1 MTRPLHPRRKPYVPR
16 RAPPPILHKLDTRTF
31 RGFEILN
38 EHDELPGYVLWSGFQ
53 DADLWTGAEA
63 GARLDRGPAGWGELV
78 ARLDG
83 TFAEI
88 VPPLRVLADLPALP
102 RADAA
107 AVALACDTIA
117 EWSELR
123 GKLGTAVEFAQVAS
137 IAHPDHPMYAARAAR
152 LLKERAEWSRSA
164 SWYDHAIYNARR
176 VGDWYAYSDAY
187 CGLAGLHAERGN
199 FRRARS
205 LLQRAL
211 RAALRNHV
219 DEQAANAYHYLF
231 TLEAVAGNW
240 DRAEGLVVKALA
252 KYPGDSP
259 KRARL
264 ARDLAY
270 RWILR
275 GYFDRALPLA
285 QEVLRHFATPGL
297 RALAWSDIARAA
309 AGAGDEEV
317 FERAWAQAKVLVDEG
332 VSEPYGITTLLN
344 LAHGAAFRGEPARAR
359 LPARQAAAL
368 ARSRGEP
375 QSVLEAEALLDSLQ
389 AAGRASP
396 ERPPPRRAGHLADEV
411 LRLLQEH
418 RAVA

>member
-1 MTRPLHPRRKPYVPR
+1 MTRPLHPRRKPYAPR
-16 RAPPPILHKLDTRTF
+16 RAPPPILHRLDTRSF
-31 RGFEILN
+31 RGSEILG
-38 EHDELPGYVLWSGFQ
+38 EHDELPAYVLWSAFQ
-53 DADLWTGAEA
+53 DAELWAGAA
-63 GARLDRGPAGWGELV
+63 TGARLYHGGADWAGFIP
-78 ARLDG
+78 RLDAA
-83 TFAEI
+83 FAEI
-88 VPPLRVLADLPALP
+88 VPALRVLAELSRTAPG
-102 RADAA
+102 DAA
-107 AVALACDTIA
+107 AVARGCDTIA
-117 EWSELR
+117 EWCELR

-137 IAHPDHPMYAARAAR
+137 VAYPDHPMYAARAAR

-164 SWYDHAIYNARR
+164 SWYDHAIHNARR

-187 CGLAGLHAERGN
+187 CGLAGLFAERGN
-199 FRRARS
+199 FPRARR

-252 KYPGDSP
+252 KYPDDSP
-259 KRARL
+259 RRARL

-309 AGAGDEEV
+309 AGAGDEDV
-317 FERAWAQAKVLVDEG
+317 FERAWAQAKVLLDEG
-332 VSEPYGITTLLN
+332 MSEPYGITILLN
-344 LAHGAAFRGEPARAR
+344 LAHGAAFRGEVARAR
-359 LPARQAAAL
+359 LPARQAAEL

-375 QSVLEAEALLDSLQ
+375 QSVLEAEALLASLLS
-389 AAGRASP
+389 AGRASP
-396 ERPPPRRAGHLADEV
+396 ERPPPRRAGNLVDEV